1 MKMKNFLNKYRF
13 QIKLAGI
20 IIWSILAVIKW
31 IQFSELGQNLFGAVL
46 WTILALYYILGMLR
60 IKRDKQIV
68 EQISLNNNSK
78 SSAE

>member
-1 MKMKNFLNKYRF
+1 MKMKNFLSKYRL

-20 IIWSILAVIKW
+20 LIWSILAVIKW
-31 IQFSELGQNLFGAVL
+31 IQFSEKGQNLFGAVL

-60 IKRDKQIV
+60 MKRDKQIA